1 MQSLFPG
8 ALQKNAHSPPIHNR
22 FQSANRGLSASRN
35 ISVGDRAHAP
45 GVDPADLPQ
54 RREGWKMWDA
64 LAAMTLICVMILIVY
79 QFYQVIEK
87 KFRERHV

>member
-1 MQSLFPG
+1 
-8 ALQKNAHSPPIHNR
+8 
-22 FQSANRGLSASRN
+22 
-35 ISVGDRAHAP
+35 
-45 GVDPADLPQ
+45 
-54 RREGWKMWDA
+54 MWDA